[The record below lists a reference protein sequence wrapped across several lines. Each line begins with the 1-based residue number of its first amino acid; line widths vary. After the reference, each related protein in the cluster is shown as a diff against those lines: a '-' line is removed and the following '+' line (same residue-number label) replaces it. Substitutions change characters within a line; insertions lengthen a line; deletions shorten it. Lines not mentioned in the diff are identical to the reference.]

1 MGGGEDRANRGE
13 HDLKIEEVIKVRMQW
28 EVVRIELTEEH
39 TVNRGAHNLK
49 IEEVMEVRM
58 QWEVVR
64 IELTENNTI

>member
-13 HDLKIEEVIKVRMQW
+13 HY
-28 EVVRIELTEEH
+28 
-39 TVNRGAHNLK
+39 LK

-64 IELTENNTI
+64 IELTEKNTI